1 MKPHN
6 TAFLLAVA
14 AVILSQLACQTLF
27 PLPSTPTPIPT
38 VTASATATATPITP
52 TATPVPTE
60 ALPFTDEEITT
71 GIQQA
76 LDLYADA
83 LTNNKPELL
92 KQVVDQENKPLLRI
106 VNSRFDDFQKS
117 YMGGQVD
124 FEFTLREIARRE
136 HGFVIARFRSGISE
150 ASWLFRYDDG
160 TWVLSEPS
168 AAQIGEPVI
177 TETEHFR
184 VTSYPWD
191 EDVNPQIIAML
202 ETARGEVEDVLGKVP
217 LDKPNV
223 EIIPIYGLRPFESM
237 QAVASYSRGP
247 TATDDQILIYSPNS
261 FAYSFYDYTLGWES
275 ELQDVLTHEYTHMAH
290 ARSFHGAG
298 RLADWMSEGL
308 AEYVAGEKENSYVA
322 CEAMQMGTTLP
333 ILDETREIGK
343 QDLMHMYALDQD
355 FGLSYDFATSVV
367 EFTVEKYGGLDG
379 FWKLAHELDEQGDLK
394 KALLSAFRVSYADFN
409 TQWLAWLR
417 KKC

>member
-6 TAFLLAVA
+6 TASLLAAA

-27 PLPSTPTPIPT
+27 PLPSTPTPLPT
-38 VTASATATATPITP
+38 VTRSATATATPITP

-60 ALPFTDEEITT
+60 ALPFTDYEITT

-76 LDLYADA
+76 LDIYADA

-92 KQVVDQENKPLLRI
+92 KQIVDQENRPLLRI

-124 FEFTLREIARRE
+124 FEFSLQEIVRRE
-136 HGFVIARFRSGISE
+136 HGFVIARFRSGRSE

-160 TWVLSEPS
+160 AWVLGEPG

-177 TETEHFR
+177 TETEHFK
-184 VTSYPWD
+184 VTSYPWA
-191 EDVNPQIIAML
+191 EDVNPHIIEML
-202 ETARGEVEDVLGKVP
+202 ETAREEVEDVLGKVP
-217 LDKPNV
+217 VEKPNV

-237 QAVASYSRGP
+237 QAVASYSRGT
-247 TATDDQILIYSPNS
+247 TATDDQIVIYTPNS
-261 FAYSFYDYTLGWES
+261 FAFAFYDYGLGWES

-308 AEYVAGEKENSYVA
+308 AEYVAGETENSSFA
-322 CEAMQMGTTLP
+322 CEAMQMGTTIP
-333 ILDETREIGK
+333 ILDETRDFGK
-343 QDLMHMYALDQD
+343 QDLMNMYGLEQD

-379 FWKLAHELDEQGDLK
+379 FWKLAHELDEKGDLK
-394 KALLSAFRVSYADFN
+394 KALLSAFGVSYSDFN
-409 TQWLAWLR
+409 TQWQAWLR